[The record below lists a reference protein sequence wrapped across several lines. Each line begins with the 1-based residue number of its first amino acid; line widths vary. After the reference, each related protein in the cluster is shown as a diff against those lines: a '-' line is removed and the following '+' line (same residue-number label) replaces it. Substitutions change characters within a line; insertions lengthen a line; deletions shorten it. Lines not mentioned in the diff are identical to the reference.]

1 MSDFFGAADP
11 SAVGA
16 GLVFLVGF
24 VPGLIRGLFDLF
36 GGRSGGSDA

>member
-24 VPGLIRGLFDLF
+24 VPGLLRGLLSLF
-36 GGRSGGSDA
+36 GGKDA